1 MLRSDF
7 VDYLVATGLEK
18 SACSTRATWC
28 RIVEEMF
35 NVNLDLIVM
44 NKENTLDIIE
54 QIMSSPELTPKKQNN
69 YPNAVRKYYKF
80 KNDKELGTLK
90 ENSRR

>member
-7 VDYLVATGLEK
+7 VDYLVASGLKK
-18 SACSTRATWC
+18 SACSTRAYWC
-28 RIVEEMF
+28 RRVEEMF

-44 NKENTLDIIE
+44 DKENALDIIE
-54 QIMSSPELTPKKQNN
+54 LIMSSPELTPKKQNN

-80 KNDKELGTLK
+80 KNGKELGTLK